1 MQRLIYLT
9 ITIITLCSFICSCE
23 VQDSSSKKDSQKEE
37 TVQEIPSTDNQV
49 LKQISRRVMI
59 GGNKIGE
66 KISTKQYAEGGSLQ
80 FYIKFDYT
88 EFDKEQKNGV
98 VTASIY
104 DDEAG
109 RNKVGKA
116 VYTFDKVKK
125 TMLMELFREDENT
138 PDAVEYFEYLDEN
151 FKWYTKFCQYQY
163 LPEKGNVITYY
174 RTAVFAPDTYD
185 YIEETDYVTVGLK
198 WDATKCEPVGELK
211 ILEKVTCA
219 YNNTVIPGSNDKM
232 HQWTKE
238 VREVNSY
245 DVTTG
250 EILSGR
256 KFEYDFMWNENIC
269 NDNHVQQDSFE
280 LDMQTND
287 IISINDIVRKSFQK
301 YGNDYKLKRK
311 TWISAQGENEYYYEY
326 EYALVPGSQT
336 NYYLTSQKW
345 VDKFGA
351 EELIKSETKYLQY
364 KDDNGNLVCE
374 EIKLQAD
381 VSRGMSIDDFGMSLM
396 PARYARGR

>member
-1 MQRLIYLT
+1 
-9 ITIITLCSFICSCE
+9 
-23 VQDSSSKKDSQKEE
+23 
-37 TVQEIPSTDNQV
+37 
-49 LKQISRRVMI
+49 
-59 GGNKIGE
+59 
-66 KISTKQYAEGGSLQ
+66 
-80 FYIKFDYT
+80 
-88 EFDKEQKNGV
+88 NGV

-151 FKWYTKFCQYQY
+151 FEWYTKFCQYQY

-185 YIEETDYVTVGLK
+185 YIEETDHVTVGLK